1 MNLICLPDPSLQR
14 PRNLHLPPSFA
25 WFCTFL
31 EEVKAS
37 CFPLQHIQ
45 TTGCMDVGSG
55 RPHSLDPHIP
65 WTSLEIFQSYH
76 VNNTFV
82 FCHCQLWNSTLHE
95 SPSHILQKRIRNFE
109 KVMKFYCCKRGP
121 RKERECWCHF
131 LGWVSKRFFP
141 TFFKKWKYIC
151 SLEPV
156 DHKTSNHAFLIP
168 ESGKR
173 RLLRCFKIL
182 TALLNNICC
191 KNLISKW
198 IQILYF
204 SLLSKTCKEIAFC
217 EFLFH
222 MVLLTLDFESLL
234 PFCAMTYRTPWT
246 LESCCFLLISRG
258 EQILYFMGP
267 KTVHIFQ

>member
-14 PRNLHLPPSFA
+14 PRNLHLLPSFA

-55 RPHSLDPHIP
+55 RPHSLDPRIP

-109 KVMKFYCCKRGP
+109 KVMKFYCCKKRSKKGK
-121 RKERECWCHF
+121 RMLVSFSWLSVQRILSHF
-131 LGWVSKRFFP
+131 LQKMKVYLFP
-141 TFFKKWKYIC
+141 R
-151 SLEPV
+151 
-156 DHKTSNHAFLIP
+156 TSR
-168 ESGKR
+168 S
-173 RLLRCFKIL
+173 
-182 TALLNNICC
+182 
-191 KNLISKW
+191 
-198 IQILYF
+198 
-204 SLLSKTCKEIAFC
+204 
-217 EFLFH
+217 
-222 MVLLTLDFESLL
+222 
-234 PFCAMTYRTPWT
+234 
-246 LESCCFLLISRG
+246 
-258 EQILYFMGP
+258 
-267 KTVHIFQ
+267 